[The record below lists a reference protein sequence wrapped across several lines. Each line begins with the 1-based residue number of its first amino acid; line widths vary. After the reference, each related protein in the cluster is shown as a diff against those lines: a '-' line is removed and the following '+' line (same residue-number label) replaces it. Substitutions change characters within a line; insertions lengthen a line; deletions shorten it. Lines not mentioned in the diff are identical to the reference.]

1 MCDRDNN
8 DCRTNA
14 YDKHKVDSFGHKKL
28 TILCFR
34 FKQDNIPILKN
45 EIFFVKVIDI
55 IEVTKLS
62 YKLY

>member
-28 TILCFR
+28 KILCFR

-55 IEVTKLS
+55 
-62 YKLY
+62 